1 VERGKGTGKKRQ
13 PELLLLL
20 LLQRLVQQQ
29 LLLQWLVQQ
38 LLVVV
43 AGLLQRLGKGR
54 SKRLIHHKDLS
65 ITRLGAHGLRRQVLD
80 PQVHLR

>member
-13 PELLLLL
+13 PKLLL
-20 LLQRLVQQQ
+20 LLQRLVQLLLLQWLVQQ

-54 SKRLIHHKDLS
+54 SKRYPTYRKV
-65 ITRLGAHGLRRQVLD
+65 RL
-80 PQVHLR
+80 

>member
-20 LLQRLVQQQ
+20 LQRLVQQ

-38 LLVVV
+38 LL
-43 AGLLQRLGKGR
+43 L
-54 SKRLIHHKDLS
+54 
-65 ITRLGAHGLRRQVLD
+65 LRR
-80 PQVHLR
+80 

>member
-1 VERGKGTGKKRQ
+1 MERGKGTGKKRQ

-20 LLQRLVQQQ
+20 QWLL
-29 LLLQWLVQQ
+29 LLLQWLVQL

-54 SKRLIHHKDLS
+54 RKRYPTYRKV
-65 ITRLGAHGLRRQVLD
+65 RL
-80 PQVHLR
+80 

>member
-20 LLQRLVQQQ
+20 QRLVQQ

-38 LLVVV
+38 LL
-43 AGLLQRLGKGR
+43 L
-54 SKRLIHHKDLS
+54 
-65 ITRLGAHGLRRQVLD
+65 LRR
-80 PQVHLR
+80 